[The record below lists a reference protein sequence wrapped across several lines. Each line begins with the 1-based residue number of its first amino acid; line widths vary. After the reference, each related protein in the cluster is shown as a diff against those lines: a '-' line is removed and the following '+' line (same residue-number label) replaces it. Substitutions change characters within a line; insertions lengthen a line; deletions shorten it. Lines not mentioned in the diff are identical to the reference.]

1 LLPKQFRIQQR
12 PERFGILFVFLF
24 FWSMHAQHF
33 LNLYFLSPSCR
44 LNIHHKD
51 GMRQPDMAF
60 NLCQESDHLPEA
72 GGGCSG
78 TPFRNF
84 RILIPCVVGHL
95 PGKLHTIPSDFN
107 SQ

>member
-1 LLPKQFRIQQR
+1 MLLTKL
-12 PERFGILFVFLF
+12 EAIL
-24 FWSMHAQHF
+24 
-33 LNLYFLSPSCR
+33 FLSPSCR

-60 NLCQESDHLPEA
+60 ILCQESDHLPEA

-78 TPFRNF
+78 TPYRNI

-95 PGKLHTIPSDFN
+95 PGKLHTIPSDFD
-107 SQ
+107 SQCFKDLMVVCCSVAEII